1 MFVYIR
7 IKKIRTQPFLCIYFI
22 LYVDGVWMCQS
33 SIGWIIADW
42 STLPCYKEH
51 ETVLS
56 ISIGVLLDYMRI

>member
-33 SIGWIIADW
+33 SIGCSIADW
-42 STLPCYKEH
+42 STLTRYKEH

-56 ISIGVLLDYMRI
+56 ISIGVLLNYMRI